1 LKRTGAGV
9 ARRLWARHHD
19 AVARPRP
26 QAWRPALVDPEP
38 RQQIRFCTTPAGVR
52 VAYATAG
59 RGPALLVPAAW
70 IGHLELAW
78 QDPAV
83 RAFYAPLAAH
93 RMVVRYDKPDCGLS
107 DPWPGR
113 QTLETDLEV
122 LRVVAD
128 ELRLDRFDLLGISM
142 AAPVS
147 AAFAARHPDRVGRLV
162 LYGGY
167 ANGRRVA
174 SAEVAAA
181 MVDLVQAHW
190 GLGSDVLADVFLPDG
205 SAEARAQFARL
216 QRDSAPTEVAAR
228 LLAQCYEL
236 EVEGLLDQIAAP
248 TLVLHRRDD
257 RAIPHRLGRDLAA
270 RIPGARLV
278 SLAGRSHLPYAGDA
292 AAVVGAILAFLDPP
306 ARMPRPAPPVRPAGA
321 LTARQLQVAAL
332 VAEGLTNRQIAERL
346 GIQERSAE
354 GHLERIR
361 QRLGV
366 SSRAQVAA
374 WWARRADASEVPG

>member
-1 LKRTGAGV
+1 MRHHGAG
-9 ARRLWARHHD
+9 
-19 AVARPRP
+19 ARPRP
-26 QAWRPALVDPEP
+26 RAWRPALVDPEP
-38 RQQIRFCTTPAGVR
+38 RQQIRFCATPAGAR
-52 VAYATAG
+52 VAYAAAG

-70 IGHLELAW
+70 LSHLELAW

-93 RMVVRYDKPDCGLS
+93 RTVVRYDKPGCGLS

-113 QTLETDLEV
+113 QTVETDLEA
-122 LRVVAD
+122 LRAVAD
-128 ELRLDRFDLLGISM
+128 DLRLDRFDLLGVSM

-147 AAFAARHPDRVGRLV
+147 AAFAARHPGRVGRLV

-167 ANGRRVA
+167 ASGRRIA
-174 SAEVAAA
+174 SAGVAAA
-181 MVDLVQAHW
+181 MVDLVRAHW
-190 GLGSDVLADVFLPDG
+190 GLGSDVLADVFLPDA
-205 SAEARAQFARL
+205 SAEARAHFARL
-216 QRDSAPTEVAAR
+216 QRGSAPAGVAAE

-236 EVEGLLDQIAAP
+236 EVEGVLDQIAAP

-257 RAIPHRLGRDLAA
+257 RAIPYRLGRDLAA

-292 AAVVGAILAFLDPP
+292 AAVVGPILAFLDPST
-306 ARMPRPAPPVRPAGA
+306 RRPRAAPPARPAGA
-321 LTARQLQVAAL
+321 LTPRQLQVAAL

-366 SSRAQVAA
+366 GSRAQVAA
-374 WWARRADASEVPG
+374 WWARRADATEVPG

>member
-1 LKRTGAGV
+1 V
-9 ARRLWARHHD
+9 ARHHG
-19 AVARPRP
+19 AGARPRP
-26 QAWRPALVDPEP
+26 QAWRAALVDLHP
-38 RQQIRFCTTPAGVR
+38 RQQIRFCATPAGVR

-78 QDPAV
+78 QNPAV

-93 RMVVRYDKPDCGLS
+93 RTVVRYDKPGCGLS
-107 DPWPGR
+107 DPWPGQ

-122 LRVVAD
+122 LRAVAD
-128 ELRLDRFDLLGISM
+128 QLRLDRFDLLGISM

-167 ANGRRVA
+167 ADGRRIA
-174 SAEVAAA
+174 SAGVAAA
-181 MVDLVQAHW
+181 MVDLVRAHW

-205 SAEARAQFARL
+205 SAEAKAHFARL
-216 QRDSAPTEVAAR
+216 QRGSAPAGVAAE

-248 TLVLHRRDD
+248 TLVLHRRED
-257 RAIPHRLGRDLAA
+257 RAIPYRLGRDLAA

-278 SLAGRSHLPYAGDA
+278 SVAGRSHLPYAGDA
-292 AAVVGAILAFLDPP
+292 AAVAGPILAFLEPPAGTPRAAPP
-306 ARMPRPAPPVRPAGA
+306 ARSAGA

-332 VAEGLTNRQIAERL
+332 VAEGLTNRQIADRL

-374 WWARRADASEVPG
+374 WWARGAEATEVPG

>member
-1 LKRTGAGV
+1 V
-9 ARRLWARHHD
+9 
-19 AVARPRP
+19 
-26 QAWRPALVDPEP
+26 LVDPQP
-38 RQQIRFCTTPAGVR
+38 RQQIRFCATPAGAR

-93 RMVVRYDKPDCGLS
+93 RTVVRYDKPNCGLS
-107 DPWPGR
+107 DPWPGP

-167 ANGRRVA
+167 ANGRRIA
-174 SAEVAAA
+174 STGVAAA

-205 SAEARAQFARL
+205 SAEAKAHFARL
-216 QRDSAPTEVAAR
+216 QRDSATTGCCTGAATGPSPTAWAAISPP
-228 LLAQCYEL
+228 AS
-236 EVEGLLDQIAAP
+236 
-248 TLVLHRRDD
+248 
-257 RAIPHRLGRDLAA
+257 RARGWCRWP
-270 RIPGARLV
+270 
-278 SLAGRSHLPYAGDA
+278 A
-292 AAVVGAILAFLDPP
+292 AATCRTP
-306 ARMPRPAPPVRPAGA
+306 ATRRRWSARSWRSSTRRPAGRGP
-321 LTARQLQVAAL
+321 LRLSGTRARSPR
-332 VAEGLTNRQIAERL
+332 G
-346 GIQERSAE
+346 
-354 GHLERIR
+354 
-361 QRLGV
+361 
-366 SSRAQVAA
+366 SSRS
-374 WWARRADASEVPG
+374 RRWSPRG

>member
-1 LKRTGAGV
+1 M
-9 ARRLWARHHD
+9 
-19 AVARPRP
+19 
-26 QAWRPALVDPEP
+26 
-38 RQQIRFCTTPAGVR
+38 R

-70 IGHLELAW
+70 IGHLELSW

-93 RMVVRYDKPDCGLS
+93 RTVVRYDKPDCGLS

-147 AAFAARHPDRVGRLV
+147 AAFAARHSGRVGRLV

-167 ANGRRVA
+167 ANGRRIA
-174 SAEVAAA
+174 SAGVAAA

-205 SAEARAQFARL
+205 SAETRAHFARL
-216 QRDSAPTEVAAR
+216 QRDSATTEVAAR

-257 RAIPHRLGRDLAA
+257 RAIPYRLGRDLAA

-292 AAVVGAILAFLDPP
+292 AAVIGAILAFLDPP
-306 ARMPRPAPPVRPAGA
+306 ARRPRPAPPARSAGA

-374 WWARRADASEVPG
+374 WWARRADANEYVRDAPFR

>member
-1 LKRTGAGV
+1 MTPA
-9 ARRLWARHHD
+9 
-19 AVARPRP
+19 PTE
-26 QAWRPALVDPEP
+26 AWRPALVGPDP
-38 RQQIRFCTTPAGVR
+38 RQQIRFCTTPTGVR
-52 VAYATAG
+52 VAYATSG

-83 RAFYAPLAAH
+83 RAFYGPLAAH
-93 RMVVRYDKPDCGLS
+93 RTVVRYDKPDCGLS

-122 LRVVAD
+122 LRAVAD
-128 ELRLDRFDLLGISM
+128 HLGLDRFDLLGISM
-142 AAPVS
+142 AAPAS
-147 AAFAARHPDRVGRLV
+147 AAFAARHPGRVGRLI

-167 ANGRRVA
+167 ANGRRIA

-181 MVDLVQAHW
+181 MVDLVRAHW

-205 SAEARAQFARL
+205 SAEVKAHFARL
-216 QRDSAPTEVAAR
+216 QRGSASAGVAAE
-228 LLAQCYEL
+228 LLAQCYEI
-236 EVEGLLDQIAAP
+236 EVEGLLDRIAAP

-257 RAIPHRLGRDLAA
+257 RAIPYRLGRDLAA
-270 RIPGARLV
+270 RIQGARLV
-278 SLAGRSHLPYAGDA
+278 SLAGRNHLPHAGDA
-292 AAVVGAILAFLDPP
+292 AAVVGAILGFLGRPVAAPP
-306 ARMPRPAPPVRPAGA
+306 APAGRVA
-321 LTARQLQVAAL
+321 GVLTARQLQVAAL

-374 WWARRADASEVPG
+374 WWARGAEATGVPG

>member
-1 LKRTGAGV
+1 MWPDGCGRGIMTRAP
-9 ARRLWARHHD
+9 ARAQ
-19 AVARPRP
+19 

-38 RQQIRFCTTPAGVR
+38 RQQIRFCATPAGVR

-93 RMVVRYDKPDCGLS
+93 RTVVRYDKPDCGLS

-147 AAFAARHPDRVGRLV
+147 AAFAASHPDRVGRLV

-167 ANGRRVA
+167 ANGRRIA
-174 SAEVAAA
+174 SAGVAAA

-205 SAEARAQFARL
+205 SAEAKAHFARL

-236 EVEGLLDQIAAP
+236 EVEGLLEQIAAP
-248 TLVLHRRDD
+248 TLVLHRRGD
-257 RAIPHRLGRDLAA
+257 RAIPFRLGRDLAA

-278 SLAGRSHLPYAGDA
+278 SLAGRGHLPYAGDA
-292 AAVVGAILAFLDPP
+292 AAVIGAILAFLEPP
-306 ARMPRPAPPVRPAGA
+306 AGKPRPAPPVRSAGA

-374 WWARRADASEVPG
+374 WWARRADAGEVPG

>member
-1 LKRTGAGV
+1 
-9 ARRLWARHHD
+9 
-19 AVARPRP
+19 
-26 QAWRPALVDPEP
+26 
-38 RQQIRFCTTPAGVR
+38 

-93 RMVVRYDKPDCGLS
+93 RTVVRYDKPDCGLS

-113 QTLETDLEV
+113 QTLESDLEV
-122 LRVVAD
+122 LRAVAD
-128 ELRLDRFDLLGISM
+128 QLRLDRFDLLGISM
-142 AAPVS
+142 AAPVA
-147 AAFAARHPDRVGRLV
+147 AAFAARHPGRVGRLV

-167 ANGRRVA
+167 ANGRRIA
-174 SAEVAAA
+174 SAGVGAA
-181 MVDLVQAHW
+181 MVDLVRAHW
-190 GLGSDVLADVFLPDG
+190 GLGSDVLADIFLPDG
-205 SAEARAQFARL
+205 SAEAKAQFARL
-216 QRDSAPTEVAAR
+216 QRDSAPAGVAAG

-236 EVEGLLDQIAAP
+236 EVEGLLDRVAAP

-257 RAIPHRLGRDLAA
+257 RAMPYRLGRDLAA

-278 SLAGRSHLPYAGDA
+278 SLPGRNHLPYTGDA
-292 AAVVGAILAFLDPP
+292 AAVIDAVLAFLEPSAGKPRPGPP
-306 ARMPRPAPPVRPAGA
+306 ARPAEA

-332 VAEGLTNRQIAERL
+332 VAEGLTNRQMAERL

-366 SSRAQVAA
+366 GSRAQVAA
-374 WWARRADASEVPG
+374 WWARRAGATEVPD

>member
-1 LKRTGAGV
+1 
-9 ARRLWARHHD
+9 
-19 AVARPRP
+19 
-26 QAWRPALVDPEP
+26 
-38 RQQIRFCTTPAGVR
+38 

-70 IGHLELAW
+70 IGHLELSW

-93 RMVVRYDKPDCGLS
+93 RTVVRYDKPDCGLS

-113 QTLETDLEV
+113 QTLESDLEV
-122 LRVVAD
+122 LGVVAD

-142 AAPVS
+142 AAPVA
-147 AAFAARHPDRVGRLV
+147 AAFAARHPGRVGRLV
-162 LYGGY
+162 LCGGY
-167 ANGRRVA
+167 ANGRRIA
-174 SAEVAAA
+174 SAGVAAV
-181 MVDLVQAHW
+181 MVDLVRAHW

-205 SAEARAQFARL
+205 SAEAKAHFARL
-216 QRDSAPTEVAAR
+216 QRESATTEVAAR

-236 EVEGLLDQIAAP
+236 EIEGLLDQIAAP
-248 TLVLHRRDD
+248 TLVLHRRGD
-257 RAIPHRLGRDLAA
+257 RAIPYRLGRDLAA

-292 AAVVGAILAFLDPP
+292 AAVVGPILAFLDPS
-306 ARMPRPAPPVRPAGA
+306 ARRPRPGRPTRPAA

-374 WWARRADASEVPG
+374 WWARRADATEVPG

>member
-1 LKRTGAGV
+1 
-9 ARRLWARHHD
+9 
-19 AVARPRP
+19 
-26 QAWRPALVDPEP
+26 
-38 RQQIRFCTTPAGVR
+38 
-52 VAYATAG
+52 
-59 RGPALLVPAAW
+59 
-70 IGHLELAW
+70 
-78 QDPAV
+78 
-83 RAFYAPLAAH
+83 
-93 RMVVRYDKPDCGLS
+93 
-107 DPWPGR
+107 
-113 QTLETDLEV
+113 
-122 LRVVAD
+122 VVAD

-167 ANGRRVA
+167 ANGRRIA
-174 SAEVAAA
+174 STGVAAA

-205 SAEARAQFARL
+205 SAEAKAHFARL
-216 QRDSAPTEVAAR
+216 QRDSATTEVAAR

-257 RAIPHRLGRDLAA
+257 RAIPYRLGRDLAA

-292 AAVVGAILAFLDPP
+292 AAVVGAILAFLDPS
-306 ARMPRPAPPVRPAGA
+306 ARRPRPARPVRDAGA

-374 WWARRADASEVPG
+374 WWARRADATEVPG